1 MTENNNPARP
11 ELVEGW
17 VDVCSVDDLVAD
29 SGVCALIEET
39 QVAIFYM
46 PKDSEVFAINNY
58 DPFGKVHVLSRGL
71 IGDIKGEPM
80 VSSPLYKQHFSLKTG
95 ICFEDETVKVD
106 SYGVRIEGNRVEVNI
121 QNISPGGA
129 A

>member
-1 MTENNNPARP
+1 MSQWIDICAVT
-11 ELVEGW
+11 
-17 VDVCSVDDLVAD
+17 DLQAD
-29 SGVCALIEET
+29 SGVCALVEDK

-46 PKDSEVFAINNY
+46 PKDNTVYAIDNY

-95 ICFEDETVKVD
+95 QCFEDETVKND
-106 SYGVRIEGNRVEVNI
+106 IYAIRIENNRVE
-121 QNISPGGA
+121 ISIEG
-129 A
+129 

>member
-1 MTENNNPARP
+1 MSKWIDICAVT
-11 ELVEGW
+11 
-17 VDVCSVDDLVAD
+17 DLQAD
-29 SGVCALIEET
+29 SGVCALVEGK

-46 PKDSEVFAINNY
+46 PKDNAVYAIDNY

-95 ICFEDETVKVD
+95 QCFEDEAVKNDVYAIRITGD
-106 SYGVRIEGNRVEVNI
+106 RVEISIEG
-121 QNISPGGA
+121 
-129 A
+129 

>member
-1 MTENNNPARP
+1 MSQWIDICAVT
-11 ELVEGW
+11 
-17 VDVCSVDDLVAD
+17 DLQAD
-29 SGVCALIEET
+29 SGVCALVAGK

-46 PKDSEVFAINNY
+46 SKDNAVYAIDNY

-95 ICFEDETVKVD
+95 ICFEDETVIND
-106 SYGVRIEGNRVEVNI
+106 IYAIRIENNRVE
-121 QNISPGGA
+121 ISIEG
-129 A
+129 